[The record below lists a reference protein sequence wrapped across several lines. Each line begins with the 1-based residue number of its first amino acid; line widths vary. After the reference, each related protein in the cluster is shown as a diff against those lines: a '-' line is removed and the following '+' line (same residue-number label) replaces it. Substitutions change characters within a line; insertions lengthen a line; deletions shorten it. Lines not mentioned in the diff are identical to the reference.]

1 MKNHVEESAD
11 ELIKKLE
18 NQGKRIKILDDDA
31 DDPPSTQRSSKL
43 KKGGKKHQQSTL
55 QLEDAKVDE
64 IQSKLKEKEELLNDN
79 MQ

>member
-1 MKNHVEESAD
+1 MIMHQQVTMKNHVEESAD

-31 DDPPSTQRSSKL
+31 DDPPSTQRGSKL
-43 KKGGKKHQQSTL
+43 KKGGKKQQSTL

-64 IQSKLKEKEELLNDN
+64 I
-79 MQ
+79 